1 MLYKHHRF
9 KLAIH
14 RNRERKPAISWKLN
28 NSILTEKGVKMKIKE
43 EIKKTFK
50 NTMKIK
56 IQHAQLFETQYISKR
71 QVYSANAYINK
82 LERFDNSNLMA
93 YMKALEQKKIF
104 SIHMSIWQEIIKQG
118 RDKTMETRN
127 NIMKEIELVLGEN
140 KIGILLVKLA
150 KRQRE
155 KI

>member
-1 MLYKHHRF
+1 MLNFLKHNTFLRG
-9 KLAIH
+9 K
-14 RNRERKPAISWKLN
+14 
-28 NSILTEKGVKMKIKE
+28 SIV
-43 EIKKTFK
+43 
-50 NTMKIK
+50 
-56 IQHAQLFETQYISKR
+56 R
-71 QVYSANAYINK
+71 NAYINK

-150 KRQRE
+150 KR
-155 KI
+155 